1 MTSVAYNHMS
11 VEYMC
16 SEKMANISTKERVF
30 PMILVQ
36 VPLLY
41 SRLCPIIAELA
52 LAALL
57 AAVCI

>member
-1 MTSVAYNHMS
+1 MTSVAYNHVS
-11 VEYMC
+11 VEDTR
-16 SEKMANISTKERVF
+16 SENMPNIRTKELVF